1 LGVSR
6 NVSYNRSCRGI
17 AWDGDEGAT
26 SMRGRKK
33 RSGLDKYIIFS
44 FCVMIICT
52 IVEFTFSTLTGIM
65 HDTLTTCLY
74 GAFGG
79 ELLLCAIIKKF
90 KLKGDEQ

>member
-1 LGVSR
+1 
-6 NVSYNRSCRGI
+6 
-17 AWDGDEGAT
+17 
-26 SMRGRKK
+26 MRGKKK

-44 FCVMIICT
+44 FSVMILYT
-52 IVEFTFSTLTGIM
+52 IAEFVLSTLTGVM

-90 KLKGDEQ
+90 KLKGNEQ